1 MTGRIFHSIFG
12 CDICRSLNFML
23 PCPCTSRVRSWYLRK
38 YGLLSNPTIS
48 LIAAP
53 IPRVLPIRQALRR
66 TDPSNPPIFKTRAYV
81 DPCSPSSSHAGLLKI
96 ISLILISSVSRD
108 LRCAKRHFP
117 KTHNEDIRTMI
128 GTGVII
134 RQPDRLS
141 RRPYL

>member
-1 MTGRIFHSIFG
+1 MVFKKVWSSFE
-12 CDICRSLNFML
+12 SY
-23 PCPCTSRVRSWYLRK
+23 YLS
-38 YGLLSNPTIS
+38 YCGTYPAGN
-48 LIAAP
+48 A
-53 IPRVLPIRQALRR
+53 IRQALRR
-66 TDPSNPPIFKTRAYV
+66 TDPSNHPIFKTRAYV

-134 RQPDRLS
+134 RQP
-141 RRPYL
+141 